1 MGSFVLSNV
10 SICGIM
16 NFAERGKCST
26 SAVNGDLVCCTRA
39 SIETRARLFT
49 VSFIWLSSY

>member
-16 NFAERGKCST
+16 NFVERGKCST

-39 SIETRARLFT
+39 SIETRVRLFT